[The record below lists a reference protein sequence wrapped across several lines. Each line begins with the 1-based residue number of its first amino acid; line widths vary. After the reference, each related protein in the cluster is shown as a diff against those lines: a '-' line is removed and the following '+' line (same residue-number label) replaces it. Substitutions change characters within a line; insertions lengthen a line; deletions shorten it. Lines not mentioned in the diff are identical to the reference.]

1 MRKTYSATVRINQNS
16 KGIELN
22 EETIKNTTMK
32 IVSEYVAPWAL
43 PKENV
48 PLHLMWEPTV
58 SYDIIRIKLP
68 PDLALKEFF
77 NVANYTQ
84 ENSMYLISQLKTSN
98 FFGLTV
104 ASKRDFE
111 AQHIKEIINITLIKD
126 GKEIFSKDY
135 AVNIFRPYL
144 SLVESPTVIT
154 LTDDVQKKEP
164 FWITLKLSGFGNVQ
178 IRTEISG
185 GGEFIERAEP
195 LYREIVRKLVSS
207 FRLGELENKRKG
219 IEINPL
225 FIQNKVREYIERI
238 ERKDF
243 PLDVGEEDLEAFQ
256 DWVKI
261 ESNRDRIMELISRH
275 LESLLVDSLVYYFD
289 RYPTDSIQMPQGKPV
304 MFVEKATQR
313 IGIRFR
319 YRDAMF
325 NEYEPIEIAI
335 DVEDKRKD
343 KTVQLGI
350 PINIKWVIER
360 IDPLGE
366 CCKVG

>member
-135 AVNIFRPYL
+135 NVNIFRPYL

-178 IRTEISG
+178 IRTEISS

-207 FRLGELENKRKG
+207 FRLGELENKRKR

-225 FIQNKVREYIERI
+225 FIQNKVTEYIERI

-243 PLDVGEEDLEAFQ
+243 PLDVDEEDLEAFQ

-261 ESNRDRIMELISRH
+261 ESNRDKIMELISRH

-304 MFVEKATQR
+304 MFIEKATQR
-313 IGIRFR
+313 IRIRFR

-325 NEYEPIEIAI
+325 NEYKPIEIAI
-335 DVEDKRKD
+335 DVEDNRKD
-343 KTVQLGI
+343 KIVQLGI
-350 PINIKWVIER
+350 PINIKWIIER
-360 IDPLGE
+360 IDPLG
-366 CCKVG
+366 